1 MRRRSGFTLIE
12 LLVVIAI
19 IAILAAIL
27 FPVFAR
33 AREKARQA
41 SCQSN
46 EKQMALGIIMYAS
59 DYDGC
64 FPMNWN
70 GPGGCADGYDWMEVT
85 QPYTKN
91 WQIFMCPSYTTN
103 IWGQTSP
110 EGLPISTPNC
120 GRFRSWGGRYGGYA
134 INAGRVCGC
143 NPAVPGWGPA
153 SRHWR
158 VQKDAGLPRPAETAM
173 ILETGWCRMVCGS
186 WHVGGYNEPPWGAQN
201 AQECRHNDGMN
212 IAYADGHVKWLG
224 RSGLSNNHNLFG
236 PA

>member
-120 GRFRSWGGRYGGYA
+120 GRFRSWGGATGATQSTRAVSVDATRPCPAGDRPAA
-134 INAGRVCGC
+134 IG
-143 NPAVPGWGPA
+143 A
-153 SRHWR
+153 SR
-158 VQKDAGLPRPAETAM
+158 KTPGSPGLPKR
-173 ILETGWCRMVCGS
+173 R
-186 WHVGGYNEPPWGAQN
+186 
-201 AQECRHNDGMN
+201 
-212 IAYADGHVKWLG
+212 
-224 RSGLSNNHNLFG
+224 
-236 PA
+236 

>member
-120 GRFRSWGGRYGGYA
+120 GRFRSWGGALRGLRNQRGPCLWMQP
-134 INAGRVCGC
+134 GRARLGTGQ
-143 NPAVPGWGPA
+143 PPLA
-153 SRHWR
+153 
-158 VQKDAGLPRPAETAM
+158 RPERRRAPQA
-173 ILETGWCRMVCGS
+173 CRNGDD
-186 WHVGGYNEPPWGAQN
+186 P
-201 AQECRHNDGMN
+201 
-212 IAYADGHVKWLG
+212 
-224 RSGLSNNHNLFG
+224 
-236 PA
+236 